1 MSPDAGWALCFGSLM
16 GLGLWALAM
25 LLPPLSRPRL
35 ADRIAPYVA
44 DISPD
49 ARARAARRSTDPLP
63 VVGALLVPTLRA
75 LRWILGL
82 VGADQELV
90 VRRLGQAGGQ
100 ALEHYR
106 LLQLLWALAGFA
118 VASALA
124 VFSYGSG
131 RLPLPLAALLPLL
144 GAVLGVVL
152 RDQLLA
158 LAAARRRARIEEEL
172 PTVLEFLSLSLAAG
186 EAITDA
192 LDRVA
197 RIGSSGE
204 LGAEF
209 RRVMADVSTG
219 IPFATALRDLET
231 RLSMPVL
238 SRCVDQILGAL
249 ERGTPVAAVL
259 LDHAHDGR
267 DAAKR
272 RLLESAG
279 KKEVAMLVPLV
290 FLILP
295 LSIIM
300 NKVALH
306 PCSSARSHP
315 SMSS

>member
-1 MSPDAGWALCFGSLM
+1 MSADGAWALSL
-16 GLGLWALAM
+16 GAILGVGLWALAM
-25 LLPPLSRPRL
+25 LLPALGRPRL

-44 DISPD
+44 DLSSD
-49 ARARAARRSTDPLP
+49 ARSQAARRSTYPLP
-63 VVGALLVPTLRA
+63 VLGTLLVPVLRA
-75 LRWILGL
+75 VRWSLGL

-90 VRRLGQAGGQ
+90 IRRLGQAGGPT
-100 ALEHYR
+100 LERYR
-106 LLQLLWALAGFA
+106 LLQLLWGLGGFA
-118 VASALA
+118 VAAALA
-124 VFSYGSG
+124 VFSFSNG
-131 RLPLPLAALLPLL
+131 RLPLPFAAPLPAV
-144 GAVLGVVL
+144 GAVAGIVL

-158 LAAARRRARIEEEL
+158 LAASRRLARIEEEL

-192 LDRVA
+192 MDRVA

-204 LGAEF
+204 LGREF

-219 IPFATALRDLET
+219 IPFATALRQFEA
-231 RLSMPVL
+231 RLAMPML
-238 SRCVDQILGAL
+238 SPCVDQILGAL

-267 DAAKR
+267 DTAKR

-295 LSIIM
+295 LSIIIA
-300 NKVALH
+300 VFPGVFVL
-306 PCSSARSHP
+306 RTGF
-315 SMSS
+315 